1 MHSRKPA
8 GKQMICFGIY
18 SDISYP
24 MRYTQKNDFHEQ
36 PTFLPPVFLARR
48 VLDLPSMCR
57 RTSPSAVSYSACT
70 PKQNAWKNDFMP
82 VSTKVKTPSSIPTRS
97 IGWTGQP
104 SDTKPVLWPVTE
116 KCWRWHTLILTVCRS
131 AKSSPWFWRRWQK
144 NSQAARAERQASER
158 SPLCCRMPQKIT
170 SCSPERVKY
179 MNTASV
185 LTFQKR
191 GVSFIC
197 GLFAQSTLHW
207 LSVNRIRRK
216 NSNGAHP
223 V

>member
-1 MHSRKPA
+1 MPK
-8 GKQMICFGIY
+8 
-18 SDISYP
+18 DI
-24 MRYTQKNDFHEQ
+24 
-36 PTFLPPVFLARR
+36 
-48 VLDLPSMCR
+48 
-57 RTSPSAVSYSACT
+57 
-70 PKQNAWKNDFMP
+70 PK
-82 VSTKVKTPSSIPTRS
+82 RS
-97 IGWTGQP
+97 ILQCVYTEAERLEKRFHTGIDE
-104 SDTKPVLWPVTE
+104 SENTKFETYAEHWLDRAAKRYKASTLAGTE

-144 NSQAARAERQASER
+144 NSQAARAGRQASAR